1 MNQPKKPLKKIT
13 QSGKYQLK
21 LIAPTIDKIK
31 KYDQNYAASIWFVD
45 AEGNNLNKM
54 YGTKYAPT
62 LATLIG
68 KFTGKYVPAIKE
80 TASAEQ
86 LLAYIEQ
93 ANMCIAEIDI
103 EVIPPKAGSAYP
115 TFKFK
120 SITPIIG
127 NGNAGS
133 NGQGPDDDEPS
144 APAVVEPLPF

>member
-1 MNQPKKPLKKIT
+1 MNQPKKPLTKIT

-21 LIAPTIDKIK
+21 LIAPKLEKIK
-31 KYDQNYAASIWFVD
+31 QYGDSVSAPIWFVD
-45 AEGNNLNKM
+45 AKGNNLTRF
-54 YGTKYAPT
+54 YGTKYPAS
-62 LATLIG
+62 LGTLIG
-68 KFTGKYVPAIKE
+68 KFTGKFMPAIKE
-80 TASAEQ
+80 TATAEQ

-115 TFKFK
+115 SFKFK
-120 SITPIIG
+120 SIAPIIG